1 MGVCL
6 VCVLLLEMRGG
17 MIGGGRGLQYARAA
31 QDECSPRWQAV
42 LGEGQGVLA
51 DGSSMVDCIA
61 RSWLSSS
68 ILLV

>member
-1 MGVCL
+1 
-6 VCVLLLEMRGG
+6 